1 MTSTTKGRPDDIH
14 AYIERLGYREP
25 AILARLR
32 EETAAHPEAHMQI
45 APEQG
50 AILALLTEL
59 VGARQCLEIGT
70 FTGYSSLAVALALPA
85 DGRLVCCDV
94 SAEYTATARRYW
106 AEAGVADRVDL
117 RLGPAV
123 ETLDAL
129 LASGGADTFDLAFI
143 DADKTAYAA
152 YWERC
157 LRLVRRGGLIV
168 LDNMLFHG
176 RAVDPRPGDENGAA
190 INAMNAQIAA
200 DERVSFVL
208 LGIADGMTIA
218 RRR

>member
-1 MTSTTKGRPDDIH
+1 MTSTTEGRPAQVQ
-14 AYIERLGYREP
+14 AYIEKVGYREP
-25 AILARLR
+25 GILARLR
-32 EETAAHPEAHMQI
+32 AETARHPQAGLQI

-50 AILALLTEL
+50 AVLTLLTEL
-59 VGARQCLEIGT
+59 VGARRCLEIGT

-85 DGRLVCCDV
+85 DGLLVCCDV
-94 SAEYTATARRYW
+94 SDEFTQTARRYW
-106 AEAGVADRVDL
+106 ADAGVADRIQL

-129 LASGGADTFDLAFI
+129 LVAGAEDTFDLAFI
-143 DADKTAYAA
+143 DADKPGYPA

-176 RAVDPRPGDENGAA
+176 RAVEPAPGDESGRAIHA
-190 INAMNAQIAA
+190 INDVIAA
-200 DERVSFVL
+200 DQRVTFVL

>member
-1 MTSTTKGRPDDIH
+1 MTSTTQGRPDEIH
-14 AYIERLGYREP
+14 AYIERVGYREP

-32 EETAAHPEAHMQI
+32 EETAPHPDAGMQI

-50 AILALLTEL
+50 ALLALLVEI
-59 VGARQCLEIGT
+59 VGARRCLEIGT
-70 FTGYSSLAVALALPA
+70 FTGYSSLAVALALPP

-94 SAEYTATARRYW
+94 SAESTGTARRYW
-106 AEAGVADRVDL
+106 AEAGVADRVEL
-117 RLGPAV
+117 RLGPAAA
-123 ETLDAL
+123 TLDTL
-129 LASGGADTFDLAFI
+129 LEAGGAGTFDLAFI
-143 DADKTAYAA
+143 DADKPGYPG

-176 RAVDPRPGDENGAA
+176 RAVDPAPGDASGGA
-190 INAMNAQIAA
+190 INALNATIAA

-208 LGIADGMTIA
+208 LGIADGMTLA
-218 RRR
+218 RVR

>member
-1 MTSTTKGRPDDIH
+1 MTSTTIGRPDDIH
-14 AYIERLGYREP
+14 AYIERVGFREP
-25 AILARLR
+25 AVLTRLR
-32 EETAAHPEAHMQI
+32 EATASHPQINMQI

-50 AILALLTEL
+50 ALLALLVETL
-59 VGARQCLEIGT
+59 GAQRCLEIGT

-94 SAEYTATARRYW
+94 SDEYTATARRFW
-106 AEAGVADRVDL
+106 AEAGVADKVEL
-117 RLGPAV
+117 HIAPAV
-123 ETLDAL
+123 DTLDGL
-129 LASGGADTFDLAFI
+129 LADGAADTFDLAFI
-143 DADKTAYAA
+143 DADKPAYGD

-157 LRLVRRGGLIV
+157 LRLVRKGGLIV

-176 RAVDPRPGDENGAA
+176 RAVDPAPGDENGRA
-190 INAMNAQIAA
+190 IHDVNERIAA

-208 LGIADGMTIA
+208 LGIADGMTVA

>member
-1 MTSTTKGRPDDIH
+1 MTSTTIGRPDDIH
-14 AYIERLGYREP
+14 AYIERVGYREP
-25 AILARLR
+25 AVLARLR
-32 EETAAHPEAHMQI
+32 EATASHPQINMQI

-50 AILALLTEL
+50 ALLALLAEL
-59 VGARQCLEIGT
+59 VGARRCIEIGT
-70 FTGYSSLAVALALPA
+70 FTGYSSLAVALVLPA
-85 DGRLVCCDV
+85 DGLLVCCDV
-94 SAEYTATARRYW
+94 SDEYTATARQFW

-117 RLGPAV
+117 RLAPAT

-129 LASGGADTFDLAFI
+129 LANGEEDTFDLAFI
-143 DADKTAYAA
+143 DADKPGYAD

-168 LDNMLFHG
+168 LDNMLYHG
-176 RAVDPRPGDENGAA
+176 RAVDPAPDDENGSA
-190 INAMNAQIAA
+190 IHAVNEAIAR

-208 LGIADGMTIA
+208 LGIADGMTVA

>member
-25 AILARLR
+25 PILARLR
-32 EETAAHPEAHMQI
+32 AETAAHPEANMQI

-50 AILALLTEL
+50 AILALLAEL
-59 VGARQCLEIGT
+59 VGARRCLEIGT

-85 DGRLVCCDV
+85 DGRLVCCDL
-94 SAEYTATARRYW
+94 SDEYTATARRYW
-106 AEAGVADRVDL
+106 AEAGVADRVEL

-129 LASGGADTFDLAFI
+129 LADGGADTFDLAFI
-143 DADKTAYAA
+143 DADKPAYAA

-168 LDNMLFHG
+168 LDNMLYHG
-176 RAVDPRPGDENGAA
+176 RAVDPRPGDESGSA

>member
-1 MTSTTKGRPDDIH
+1 MTSTTIGRPNDIH
-14 AYIERLGYREP
+14 AYIELVGYREP
-25 AILARLR
+25 AVLARLR
-32 EETAAHPEAHMQI
+32 EATASHPQIGMQI

-50 AILALLTEL
+50 AVLALLVEII
-59 VGARQCLEIGT
+59 GARRCLEIGT
-70 FTGYSSLAVALALPA
+70 FTGYSSLAVALALPP

-94 SAEYTATARRYW
+94 SDEYTATARRFW
-106 AEAGVADRVDL
+106 AEAGVADKVEL
-117 RLGPAV
+117 RLAPATQ
-123 ETLDAL
+123 TLDAL
-129 LASGGADTFDLAFI
+129 LANGEDGTFDLAFI
-143 DADKTAYAA
+143 DADKPAYGD

-157 LRLVRRGGLIV
+157 LRLVRPGGLIV

-176 RAVDPRPGDENGAA
+176 RAVDPASDDVNGGA
-190 INAMNAQIAA
+190 IHALNELIAA

>member
-1 MTSTTKGRPDDIH
+1 MTSTTIGRPGDIH
-14 AYIERLGYREP
+14 AYIERVGYREP
-25 AILARLR
+25 AALAKLR
-32 EETAAHPEAHMQI
+32 EATASHPQINMQV

-50 AILALLTEL
+50 AVLALLVEII
-59 VGARQCLEIGT
+59 GARRALEIGT

-85 DGRLVCCDV
+85 DGHLVCCDV
-94 SAEYTATARRYW
+94 SDEYTATARRFW
-106 AEAGVADRVDL
+106 AEAGVADKVEL
-117 RLGPAV
+117 RLAPATD
-123 ETLDAL
+123 TLDAL
-129 LASGGADTFDLAFI
+129 LADGEAGAFDLAFI
-143 DADKTAYAA
+143 DADKPAYGD

-157 LRLVRRGGLIV
+157 LRLVRPGGLIV

-176 RAVDPRPGDENGAA
+176 RAVHPAPDDVNGGA
-190 INAMNAQIAA
+190 IHALNERIAA

>member
-1 MTSTTKGRPDDIH
+1 MTSTTEGRPAAIQ
-14 AYIERLGYREP
+14 AYIEKVGYREP
-25 AILARLR
+25 GILARLR
-32 EETAAHPEAHMQI
+32 AETASHPQAGMQI

-50 AILALLTEL
+50 ALLTLLTEL
-59 VGARQCLEIGT
+59 VGARRCLEIGT

-85 DGRLVCCDV
+85 DGLLVCCDV
-94 SAEYTATARRYW
+94 SDEFTQTARRYW
-106 AEAGVADRVDL
+106 ADAGVADRIQL
-117 RLGPAV
+117 RLGPAA

-129 LASGGADTFDLAFI
+129 LAAGAEDTFDLAFI
-143 DADKTAYAA
+143 DADKPGYPA

-176 RAVDPRPGDENGAA
+176 RGVNPAPGDESGGA
-190 INAMNAQIAA
+190 IHAMNDLIAA
-200 DERVSFVL
+200 DQRVTFVL
-208 LGIADGMTIA
+208 LGIADGMTVA

>member
-1 MTSTTKGRPDDIH
+1 MTSTTTGRPDDIH
-14 AYIERLGYREP
+14 AYIERVGYREP

-32 EETAAHPEAHMQI
+32 EETAPHPDAGMQI

-50 AILALLTEL
+50 ALLALLAETI
-59 VGARQCLEIGT
+59 GARRCLEIGT
-70 FTGYSSLAVALALPA
+70 FTGYSSLAVALALPPA
-85 DGRLVCCDV
+85 GRLVCCDV

-106 AEAGVADRVDL
+106 AEAGVADRLDL
-117 RLGPAV
+117 RLGPALD
-123 ETLDAL
+123 TLDAL
-129 LASGGADTFDLAFI
+129 LAEGAAGAFDLAFI
-143 DADKTAYAA
+143 DADKPAYGA

-157 LRLVRRGGLIV
+157 LQLVRRGGLIA

-176 RAVDPRPGDENGAA
+176 RAVHPRPDDESGRA
-190 INAMNAQIAA
+190 IDAVNRQIAA
-200 DERVSFVL
+200 DERVGFVL

>member
-1 MTSTTKGRPDDIH
+1 MTSTTIGRPDVIH
-14 AYIERLGYREP
+14 AYIERVGYREP

-32 EETAAHPEAHMQI
+32 EATASHPQIGMQV

-50 AILALLTEL
+50 AVLALLVEII
-59 VGARQCLEIGT
+59 GARRCLEIGT
-70 FTGYSSLAVALALPA
+70 FTGYSSLAVALALPS

-94 SAEYTATARRYW
+94 SDEYTATARRFW
-106 AEAGVADRVDL
+106 AEAGVAEKVEL
-117 RLGPAV
+117 RLAPATD
-123 ETLDAL
+123 TLDAL
-129 LASGGADTFDLAFI
+129 LADGEAGAFDLAFI
-143 DADKTAYAA
+143 DADKPAYGD

-157 LRLVRRGGLIV
+157 LRLVRPGGLIV

-176 RAVDPRPGDENGAA
+176 RAVHPAPDDVNGGA
-190 INAMNAQIAA
+190 IHALNERIAA

>member
-1 MTSTTKGRPDDIH
+1 MTSTTIGRPVDIH
-14 AYIERLGYREP
+14 EYIERVGFREP

-32 EETAAHPEAHMQI
+32 EETATHAQAGMQI

-50 AILALLTEL
+50 AVLALLTEL
-59 VGARQCLEIGT
+59 TGARRCLEIGT
-70 FTGYSSLAVALALPA
+70 FTGYSSLAVALALPP
-85 DGRLVCCDV
+85 DGRLLCCDI
-94 SAEYTATARRYW
+94 SDEYTATARRFW
-106 AEAGVADRVDL
+106 AEAGVADRVEL

-123 ETLDAL
+123 QTLDAL
-129 LASGGADTFDLAFI
+129 LADGAADTFDLAFI
-143 DADKTAYAA
+143 DADKPGYGD

-176 RAVDPRPGDENGAA
+176 RAVDPADGDENGRA
-190 INAMNAQIAA
+190 IHAVNAQIAV
-200 DERVSFVL
+200 DERVSFVM
-208 LGIADGMTIA
+208 LGIADGMTVA

>member
-1 MTSTTKGRPDDIH
+1 MTSTTIGRPDDIH
-14 AYIERLGYREP
+14 AYIERVGYREP

-32 EETAAHPEAHMQI
+32 EATASHPQIGMQV

-50 AILALLTEL
+50 AVLALLVEII
-59 VGARQCLEIGT
+59 GARRCLEIGT
-70 FTGYSSLAVALALPA
+70 FTGYSSLAVALALPP

-94 SAEYTATARRYW
+94 SDEYTATARRFW
-106 AEAGVADRVDL
+106 AEAGVADKVEL
-117 RLGPAV
+117 RLAPATQ
-123 ETLDAL
+123 TLDAL
-129 LASGGADTFDLAFI
+129 LADGEAGAFDLAFI
-143 DADKTAYAA
+143 DADKPAYGD

-157 LRLVRRGGLIV
+157 LRLVRPGGLIV

-176 RAVDPRPGDENGAA
+176 RAVDPAPDDVNGGA
-190 INAMNAQIAA
+190 IHALNERIAT

>member
-1 MTSTTKGRPDDIH
+1 MTSTTIGRPDEIH
-14 AYIERLGYREP
+14 AYIGRVGYREP
-25 AILARLR
+25 AVLARLR
-32 EETAAHPEAHMQI
+32 EATAAHPEINMQI

-50 AILALLTEL
+50 ALLALLAET
-59 VGARQCLEIGT
+59 VGARRCIEIGT
-70 FTGYSSLAVALALPA
+70 FTGYSSLAVALVLPA
-85 DGRLVCCDV
+85 DGLLVCCDV
-94 SAEYTATARRYW
+94 SDEYTATARQFW

-117 RLGPAV
+117 RLAPAT

-129 LASGGADTFDLAFI
+129 LANGEEGTFDLAFI
-143 DADKTAYAA
+143 DADKTGYPD

-157 LRLVRRGGLIV
+157 LRLVRKGGLIV

-176 RAVDPRPGDENGAA
+176 RALDPAPDDENGSA
-190 INAMNAQIAA
+190 IHAVNERIAT

-208 LGIADGMTIA
+208 LGIADGMTVA

>member
-1 MTSTTKGRPDDIH
+1 MTSTTIGRPDDIH
-14 AYIERLGYREP
+14 AYIERVGYREP

-32 EETAAHPEAHMQI
+32 EATASHPQIGMQV

-50 AILALLTEL
+50 AVLALLVEII
-59 VGARQCLEIGT
+59 GARRCLEIGT
-70 FTGYSSLAVALALPA
+70 FTGYSSLAVALALPS

-94 SAEYTATARRYW
+94 SDEYTATARRFW
-106 AEAGVADRVDL
+106 AEAGVADKVEL
-117 RLGPAV
+117 RLAPATD
-123 ETLDAL
+123 TLDGL
-129 LASGGADTFDLAFI
+129 LADGEEGAFDLAFI
-143 DADKTAYAA
+143 DADKPAYGD

-157 LRLVRRGGLIV
+157 LRLVRPGGLIV

-176 RAVDPRPGDENGAA
+176 RAVDPASDDVNGGA
-190 INAMNAQIAA
+190 IHALNELIAA